1 MKISWVF
8 LATVFFTLLSPV
20 RASETAQ
27 ATLFC
32 RSFRFQ
38 QGSDSFDS
46 TMDLSTTTNSPNGEL
61 APWYMIYTHRSKF
74 RLNWMDIIE
83 ITGDFY
89 LDVPNIP
96 DANGNGFNDS
106 FEVSQAVSGT
116 SSGEYDTVLGGGTI
130 SATWTRGAGSKFG
143 TCSLHMVD
151 DTYGDLGTFQ
161 HTFEVMEYK
170 GPLIFTPGTN
180 TVSGDLNLTNDVGEI
195 QSTLSFTKSS
205 ADPYNELTLAGGNW
219 TNAALQTFVCGSSDF
234 YRDLNLETNYYG
246 FVVYDDGDLN
256 TGAADYRVWT
266 LSIDDLNDSDDDAI
280 PDFSDDPS
288 GIAPP
293 RRPLLTLSLGQSNLL
308 LTISGD
314 VGHVHDILESTTLT
328 PGSWTTNVSVTLT
341 NDPQTVLL
349 PLPDV
354 PQKFWRAVAE

>member
-1 MKISWVF
+1 MCI
-8 LATVFFTLLSPV
+8 
-20 RASETAQ
+20 RD
-27 ATLFC
+27 
-32 RSFRFQ
+32 R
-38 QGSDSFDS
+38 
-46 TMDLSTTTNSPNGEL
+46 
-61 APWYMIYTHRSKF
+61 
-74 RLNWMDIIE
+74 
-83 ITGDFY
+83 
-89 LDVPNIP
+89 
-96 DANGNGFNDS
+96 
-106 FEVSQAVSGT
+106 
-116 SSGEYDTVLGGGTI
+116 
-130 SATWTRGAGSKFG
+130 TRGAGSKFG

-293 RRPLLTLSLGQSNLL
+293 RRPLLTLSLGQSN
-308 LTISGD
+308 
-314 VGHVHDILESTTLT
+314 
-328 PGSWTTNVSVTLT
+328 
-341 NDPQTVLL
+341 
-349 PLPDV
+349 
-354 PQKFWRAVAE
+354 